1 MGKSYKKIKKVCGVK
16 NMSEHAKLSASSSKK
31 WLNCPLS
38 ITLEGYFENEESVYA
53 KEGTIAHALG
63 ELKLNVD
70 LGRISRSDYVF
81 KKEDLLKDFSEEDE
95 KEIENYTEDY
105 IEFVMER
112 YNKALAT
119 CEEAEILIEERLDY
133 SKYAREG
140 FGTVDVVI
148 CDFENIE
155 IIDLKYG
162 KGVKVDAFEN
172 SQLMLY
178 GLGAL
183 EIYGDL
189 FGIKTVK
196 MTVFQPRLDNI
207 STYEI
212 STEDL
217 LEWGKEVVFD
227 KAEQAFD
234 GIGECNYGSHCDE
247 GFCKAKHLCKTYT
260 EHHTQITK
268 YESKHPSLMTD
279 DELVDAYEIALSYD
293 KWVKSLKVY
302 ILQELLKGK
311 KLPGLKLVEGRSNRT
326 FTNENKVIKYL
337 EERNFDRN
345 IYITEKLASVAELE
359 KILGKTKFEEILGEF
374 ILKPQGAPTVAK
386 IEDKRP
392 EYNSAELDFQN
403 IEV

>member
-1 MGKSYKKIKKVCGVK
+1 
-16 NMSEHAKLSASSSKK
+16 MSEHARLSASGSKK

-38 ITLEGYFENEESVYA
+38 ITLEGYFEDEESSYA

-63 ELKLNVD
+63 ELKLKVD
-70 LGRISRSDYVF
+70 LGKMTRSDFVF
-81 KKEDLLKDFSEEDE
+81 KRDALLKDLTKEEE
-95 KEIENYTEDY
+95 KELENYTEDY
-105 IEFVMER
+105 VEFVTET
-112 YNKALAT
+112 YNKALAN

-133 SKYAREG
+133 SKYAKEG
-140 FGTVDVVI
+140 FGTGDVVI
-148 CDFENIE
+148 CDYDSIE

-189 FGIKTVK
+189 FDIKTVK

-212 STEDL
+212 ATQDL
-217 LEWGKEVVFD
+217 LKWGKEVVFD
-227 KAEQAFD
+227 KAEQAFE
-234 GIGECNYGSHCDE
+234 GIGECNYGSHCDD

-279 DELVDAYEIALSYD
+279 DELVNAYEIALSYD
-293 KWVKSLKVY
+293 KWVKSLKSY

-326 FTNENKVIKYL
+326 FTDENKVIKCL

-359 KILGKTKFEEILGEF
+359 KILGKDNFNELLGEF
-374 ILKPQGAPTVAK
+374 IMKPPGAPTVAK

-392 EYNSAELDFQN
+392 EYNSAELDFQDV
-403 IEV
+403 EV

>member
-1 MGKSYKKIKKVCGVK
+1 MGKSYKKIKKICGVK

-140 FGTVDVVI
+140 FGTGDVVI

-227 KAEQAFD
+227 KAEQAFE

>member
-1 MGKSYKKIKKVCGVK
+1 MAKTYKNIKKICGVVS
-16 NMSEHAKLSASSSKK
+16 MSEHARLSASSSKK

-38 ITLEGYFENEESVYA
+38 ITLEGYFEDEESSYA

-63 ELKLNVD
+63 ELKLKVD
-70 LGRISRSDYVF
+70 LGKMTRSDFVF
-81 KKEDLLKDFSEEDE
+81 KRDALLKDLTKEEE
-95 KEIENYTEDY
+95 KELENYTEDY
-105 IEFVMER
+105 VEFVTET
-112 YNKALAT
+112 YNKALAN

-133 SKYAREG
+133 SKYAKEG
-140 FGTVDVVI
+140 FGTGDVVI
-148 CDFENIE
+148 CDYDSIE

-189 FGIKTVK
+189 FDIKTVK

-212 STEDL
+212 ATQDL
-217 LEWGKEVVFD
+217 IKWGKEVVFD

-234 GIGECNYGSHCDE
+234 GIGECNYGSHCDD

-279 DELVDAYEIALSYD
+279 DELVNAYEIALSYD
-293 KWVKSLKVY
+293 KWVKSIKTY

-326 FTNENKVIKYL
+326 FTNEEDIIKALKDNGYKKS
-337 EERNFDRN
+337 D
-345 IYITEKLASVAELE
+345 YIVEKIISITDAEKL
-359 KILGKTKFEEILGEF
+359 LGKVKFEEILSPF
-374 ILKPQGAPTVAK
+374 IIKPPGAPTIAK

-403 IEV
+403 VGV